1 METTFLRVRRTAQPV
16 YVGTFVL
23 IRFAP
28 SDLLSY

>member
-1 METTFLRVRRTAQPV
+1 MGTTFLRVRRTAQPV